1 MNEVFSYPVTQS
13 EFLLENYYILTWTG
27 GMLVLGAAWAI
38 FFRFGNFKYGIDLG
52 CLFKTLII
60 MTATMLSI
68 GIPNYLNVKYYA
80 QHGHEGDKITLTND
94 RITYQYRSGE
104 SKSFLLSEVKKFYK
118 ESMTFNPP
126 PVYFVVAI
134 IDSIK
139 VDSFAVREDLPRFES
154 LKTALNNAIGDK
166 PL

>member
-13 EFLLENYYILTWTG
+13 NFLLENYYILTWTG

-38 FFRFGNFKYGIDLG
+38 FFRYGNFKYGIDLG

-60 MTATMLSI
+60 MAATTLAL
-68 GIPNYLNVKYYA
+68 GIPNALNVKYYA
-80 QHGHEGDKITLTND
+80 MHGHEGDKIILTSE
-94 RITYQYRSGE
+94 RVTYQYRNGGA
-104 SKSFLLSEVKKFYK
+104 KSFLLSEVKKFYR
-118 ESMTFNPP
+118 EPMTFNPP
-126 PVYFVVAI
+126 PTYFVVAI

-139 VDSFAVREDLPRFES
+139 VDSFAVREDLPRFEL
-154 LKTALNNAIGDK
+154 LKTALNNAIGEK